1 MVAMFVILT
10 IITFVTVDHFVHRA
24 QIRHAEAFA
33 PAAASEGAESL
44 IPEGAYLHR
53 GHTWVSPADA
63 GGLLTIG
70 VGPMAIGAL
79 GKPDDMC
86 LLPGGTR
93 VKKGQPLFKLGNGA
107 RRITLRSPVD
117 GVISKVNNA
126 ALDDSSRVSNDP
138 FGNGWLYRIAPDDPE
153 GSLDGLM
160 SGDKAHGWLQEQAT
174 RLRDFL
180 AGIPGQPTL
189 AGATMQDGGLPI
201 AGYGSHLRDEEWE
214 RLVDSFLGLSEE
226 K

>member
-1 MVAMFVILT
+1 MVAIFVILT
-10 IITFVTVDHFVHRA
+10 IITFLTVDHFVHRA
-24 QIRHAEAFA
+24 QLKRAENLV
-33 PAAASEGAESL
+33 PASATENAESM
-44 IPEGAYLHR
+44 IPSGAYLHR
-53 GHTWVSPADA
+53 GHTWVKPA

-79 GKPDDMC
+79 GQPDDMC

-107 RRITLRSPVD
+107 RRITLRSPID

-126 ALDDSSRVSNDP
+126 ALDDSSKVSDDP

-153 GSLDGLM
+153 KSLEGLM
-160 SGDKAHGWLQEQAT
+160 AGEKAHGWLNEQAK

-180 AGIPGQPTL
+180 AGIPGEPAV
-189 AGATMQDGGLPI
+189 AGATLQDGGLPV
-201 AGYGSHLRDEEWE
+201 AGYGNHLKDEQWE
-214 RLVDSFLGLSEE
+214 QLVNSFLGLSETD
-226 K
+226 